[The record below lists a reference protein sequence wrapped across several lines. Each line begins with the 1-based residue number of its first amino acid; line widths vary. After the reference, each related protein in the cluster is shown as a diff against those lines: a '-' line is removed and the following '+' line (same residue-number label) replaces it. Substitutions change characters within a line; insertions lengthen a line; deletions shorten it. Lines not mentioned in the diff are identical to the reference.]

1 MLASEDGGRFTPD
14 MATDVVTR
22 LAQLT
27 SAALSRFAQRG
38 FEFQLA

>member
-1 MLASEDGGRFTPD
+1 

-38 FEFQLA
+38 FEPQLA